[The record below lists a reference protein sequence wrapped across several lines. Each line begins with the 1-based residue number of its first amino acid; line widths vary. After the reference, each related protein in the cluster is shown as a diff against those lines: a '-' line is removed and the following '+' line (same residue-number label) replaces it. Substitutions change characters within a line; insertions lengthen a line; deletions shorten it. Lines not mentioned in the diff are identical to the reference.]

1 MWETVLMLLQI
12 PFAIRVDRFRQKF
25 SAIALSMLAAP
36 GMALV
41 PWSQTL
47 ATDGEISPVEEI
59 QNPDSN
65 RGQRGEIPEGELART
80 ARYRTPTE
88 LLAEAERL
96 VLLGEI
102 EQALAAYEEVQMLNG
117 FFGIG
122 ANSWNKLCWYGS
134 LWGYASDVLD
144 ACESAVALAP
154 DNINIIDS
162 RGLARALSGDREG
175 AIDDFTTFVEGAQ
188 NDTRKFQRQSWI
200 DALEA
205 GEDPFTADVLR
216 LLFIE

>member
-1 MWETVLMLLQI
+1 MLLQI
-12 PFAIRVDRFRQKF
+12 PFAVRANRFRSKF
-25 SAIALSMLAAP
+25 RAIALSMLA
-36 GMALV
+36 GVGVTFV
-41 PWSQTL
+41 PWSQTI
-47 ATDGEISPVEEI
+47 ATDGTISPTEEI
-59 QNPDSN
+59 ENFD
-65 RGQRGEIPEGELART
+65 RGQQGEILEGELART

-88 LLAEAERL
+88 LLAEAERM

-102 EQALAAYEEVQMLNG
+102 ERALAAYEEVQMLNG

-134 LWGYASDVLD
+134 LWGYASDVID
-144 ACESAVALAP
+144 ACESAVELAP

-175 AIDDFTTFVEGAQ
+175 AIEDFTTFVEGAQ

-205 GEDPFTADVLR
+205 GEDPFTPDVLR